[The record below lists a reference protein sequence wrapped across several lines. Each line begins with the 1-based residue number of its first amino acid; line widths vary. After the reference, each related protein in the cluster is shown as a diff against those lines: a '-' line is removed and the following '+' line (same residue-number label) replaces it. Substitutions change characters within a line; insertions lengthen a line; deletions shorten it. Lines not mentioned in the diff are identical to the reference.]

1 MKRNKRHF
9 VRNKSA
15 GRRLLL
21 ILAAALF
28 LLLYQYIDQPIGRA
42 AVNGELSV
50 HFIDVGQG
58 DAALILSG
66 GEAMLIDTGI
76 YEGAQELIDYIHA
89 QGVQKLTYAVA
100 THPHSDHIGAMDEVI
115 TKFPIESFLKTEAV
129 NDNKPYRYMMEEL
142 ADKKTNVINPQP
154 GDSYQLGQAQFTVL
168 APLSMD
174 YGSNL
179 NNSSIVIRLDYG
191 DTSFLFT
198 GDAEIEE
205 ELDLVENGIAP
216 ADVLKVGHHGS
227 ETSSSNTFLD
237 AVRPA
242 CAVISCGKD
251 NRYGHP
257 DAEVLKRLEERNVEI
272 LRTDEKGS
280 IVFHSD
286 GKELSW
292 SGDH

>member
-58 DAALILSG
+58 DAALILSD

-100 THPHSDHIGAMDEVI
+100 THPHSDHMGAMDEVI

-292 SGDH
+292 SGGH

>member
-1 MKRNKRHF
+1 MKRGKRNF
-9 VRNKSA
+9 IRNKSA

-58 DAALILSG
+58 DAALILSD
-66 GEAMLIDTGI
+66 GEAMLIDTGV
-76 YEGAQELIDYIHA
+76 YEGAQELIDYIHT
-89 QGVQKLTYAVA
+89 QGVQELTYAVA
-100 THPHSDHIGAMDEVI
+100 THPHSDHMGAMDEVI
-115 TKFPIESFLKTEAV
+115 AAFPMDGFLKTDAV
-129 NDNKPYRYMMEEL
+129 NDNKPYRYMMEAL

-179 NNSSIVIRLDYG
+179 NNSSIVIRLEYG

-205 ELDLVENGIAP
+205 ELDLVENDIAP

-280 IVFHSD
+280 IVFRSD

>member
-28 LLLYQYIDQPIGRA
+28 LLLYRYIDQPIGRA

-58 DAALILSG
+58 DAVLILSD

-89 QGVQKLTYAVA
+89 QGVQKLTCAVA

>member
-9 VRNKSA
+9 VRNKCA

-58 DAALILSG
+58 DAALILSD

-142 ADKKTNVINPQP
+142 ADKKTNVINPQS

-242 CAVISCGKD
+242 CAVISCGRG

-257 DAEVLKRLEERNVEI
+257 DAEVLKRLEEREVEI

>member
-1 MKRNKRHF
+1 M
-9 VRNKSA
+9 
-15 GRRLLL
+15 

-28 LLLYQYIDQPIGRA
+28 LLLYRYIDQPIGRA

-58 DAALILSG
+58 DAALILSD
-66 GEAMLIDTGI
+66 GEAMLIDTGV
-76 YEGAQELIDYIHA
+76 YEGAQDLIDYIHA
-89 QGVQKLTYAVA
+89 QGVQELTYAVA

-115 TKFPIESFLKTEAV
+115 ATFPIESFLKTEAV

-142 ADKKTNVINPQP
+142 TDKKTNVINPQP
-154 GDSYQLGQAQFTVL
+154 GESYQLGQAQFTVL

-191 DTSFLFT
+191 DNSFLFT

-242 CAVISCGKD
+242 SAVISCGRN

-257 DAEVLKRLEERNVEI
+257 DAEVVKRLEERNVEI

-280 IVFHSD
+280 IVFRSD

-292 SGDH
+292 TGGS

>member
-58 DAALILSG
+58 DAALILSD

>member
-58 DAALILSG
+58 DAALILSD

-89 QGVQKLTYAVA
+89 QGVQKLTCAVA

>member
-58 DAALILSG
+58 DAALILSD

-100 THPHSDHIGAMDEVI
+100 THPHNDHIGAMDEVI

-242 CAVISCGKD
+242 CAVISCGRN